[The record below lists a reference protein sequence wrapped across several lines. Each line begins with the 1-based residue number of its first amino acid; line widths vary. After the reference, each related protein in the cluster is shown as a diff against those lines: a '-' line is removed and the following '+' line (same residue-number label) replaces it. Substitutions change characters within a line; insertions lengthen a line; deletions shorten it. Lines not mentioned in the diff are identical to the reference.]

1 MGNFSILQI
10 MQSSLKYFVAGLDAF
25 RTFLKSEFSEEN
37 VEFWLACEDFKKTES
52 REKIASKA
60 KMIYS
65 EFIVADA
72 PKEVSKAFEK
82 SEVAAQAGCS
92 QLETELSLKRKLT
105 IPFPGEK
112 MSVGP
117 NIKIY

>member
-1 MGNFSILQI
+1 MPLNTQEMLSTMYSFWSYYCCIWCYSKVLI
-10 MQSSLKYFVAGLDAF
+10 YFIAGLDAF

-52 REKIASKA
+52 AEKIASKA

-72 PKEVSKAFEK
+72 PKEVSEILQDNEDSSPHK
-82 SEVAAQAGCS
+82 SVA
-92 QLETELSLKRKLT
+92 
-105 IPFPGEK
+105 
-112 MSVGP
+112 
-117 NIKIY
+117 N